1 MTLIASQYIH
11 NARNRLMGMAH
22 YLETSGQKAQADEIQ
37 NIGAMLSSAMT
48 LLKLENSDT
57 PLSVQE
63 VNLESFFSELQSQV
77 TRQTPPNLKTHCESD
92 FSQCVFPIWTFD
104 EELIRMVLLD
114 ALMNAWQ
121 QAQTTVT
128 LKALWQAGELIF
140 TISDDGP
147 GYPPA
152 ILENQGQRST
162 EPSTSKSG
170 TAGTG
175 NGLFLARQIAGKH
188 QANGKAGRIELSNR
202 SPESGAVF
210 QLVLP

>member
-22 YLETSGQKAQADEIQ
+22 YLETTGQQNQADEIQ

-77 TRQTPPNLKTHCESD
+77 SRQAPPHLQTTCKSD
-92 FSQCVFPIWTFD
+92 FSRCIFPIWTFD

-114 ALMNAWQ
+114 AMMNAWQ
-121 QAQTTVT
+121 QAQAMVT
-128 LKALWQAGELIF
+128 LKAIWQAGELTFSI
-140 TISDDGP
+140 TDDGP
-147 GYPPA
+147 GYPRP
-152 ILENQGQRST
+152 ILENQGQRSI
-162 EPSTSKSG
+162 EDASQKS
-170 TAGTG
+170 GTG
-175 NGLFLARQIAGKH
+175 NGLFLARQIAAKH
-188 QANGKAGRIELSNR
+188 QANGKTGRIELSNR
-202 SPESGAVF
+202 TSDGGALF
-210 QLVLP
+210 QLILP